1 MWIRIGKM
9 YIFKEEEN
17 CLNDYP
23 LHIDAIRRALL
34 QSEVFIFTVAANECW
49 QLRDGTVISRNPR
62 SGFNHLVSHKVL
74 SVQENIDNMV
84 QFFEEV
90 KRRNP
95 KFTLILTLS
104 PITYH
109 LSPIPFAATG
119 RSDTHHV
126 IEANAHSKAVLRV
139 AIDEVVSKYEDVYYL
154 PSYELVTECCRDP
167 WMDDDRHVT
176 KETIAKVMNMF
187 KAMFVR

>member
-109 LSPIPFAATG
+109 LSPITYHLYPLPPPGAA
-119 RSDTHHV
+119 
-126 IEANAHSKAVLRV
+126 IP
-139 AIDEVVSKYEDVYYL
+139 I
-154 PSYELVTECCRDP
+154 
-167 WMDDDRHVT
+167 M
-176 KETIAKVMNMF
+176 
-187 KAMFVR
+187 